1 MATTGTLP
9 ADVRPTPPDNGPE
22 RESLE
27 GFLDFLRA
35 TVIWKSTG
43 LSETDAAR
51 QLLPSPTT
59 VSGLIQHLADV
70 ERSWFRTDMEGEV
83 GVLERRTDEDRDGAF
98 RVTADDSLDE
108 LLTDYR
114 AACDESRAVVARHQL
129 DDRCARHDQ
138 RYTLRW
144 IILHMIEETGRHAGH
159 IDILRELLDGV
170 TGE

>member
-1 MATTGTLP
+1 MTTGTLP
-9 ADVRPTPPDNGPE
+9 EDVRPTPPDNGPE
-22 RESLE
+22 RESIA
-27 GFLDFLRA
+27 GFLDFLRE

-43 LSETDAAR
+43 LSDADAAR
-51 QLLPSPTT
+51 PLLPSPTT
-59 VSGLIQHLADV
+59 VPGLIQHLTDV

-83 GVLERRTDEDRDGAF
+83 GVPERRTADDRDGAF
-98 RVTADDSLDE
+98 RVAADVSLDD
-108 LLTDYR
+108 LIADYR

-129 DDRCARHDQ
+129 DDRCALHDH

-144 IILHMIEETGRHAGH
+144 IMLHMIEETARHAGH